1 LEYHKNIKATD
12 REMQKLFENEEYNY
26 SVRYFER
33 IASCI
38 IQSVESK

>member
-1 LEYHKNIKATD
+1 MVYVLPAEGGGMENIEKN
-12 REMQKLFENEEYNY
+12 
-26 SVRYFER
+26 ER